1 MSKRILLNLLLIVL
15 VNCGLQAATIA
26 VPRSAGGG
34 ELARSQ
40 LVAPADL
47 TAIELDYYK
56 KATDPEVKRNFIITR
71 SYVRIAQKVVAKKI
85 SPEEFPVAK
94 PAGFSVQYLLP
105 DDAHVINE
113 ALGLALA
120 KSLQKCIDV
129 KAPGCR

>member
-1 MSKRILLNLLLIVL
+1 VDCK
-15 VNCGLQAATIA
+15 LQPSPCPA
-26 VPRSAGGG
+26 
-34 ELARSQ
+34 
-40 LVAPADL
+40 APAAVNSL
-47 TAIELDYYK
+47 ALYYK